1 MDQQYQHY
9 LATEWG
15 KPTHGDQALFEL
27 LSLEIFQ
34 AGLNWQL
41 VLHKRAALRQ
51 AFANFDIFTVAH
63 FTPRQ
68 INQLLSN
75 PALIRNRR
83 KIQAIVHN
91 AQVILHLQQSQS
103 FDNYIWHFVNYQP
116 QTHYYHYRNQIPTQT
131 PLSRTMTQDLKAQ
144 GFQFVGPVIIYSF
157 LQAAGLIRDQLL

>member
-63 FTPRQ
+63 FTLEQ

-91 AQVILHLQQSQS
+91 AQVILHLQ
-103 FDNYIWHFVNYQP
+103 
-116 QTHYYHYRNQIPTQT
+116 
-131 PLSRTMTQDLKAQ
+131 
-144 GFQFVGPVIIYSF
+144 
-157 LQAAGLIRDQLL
+157 